1 MCKLGKR
8 AYSRNMGKLC
18 EGHFN
23 GNDVQTGDKAT
34 KYRFTILIR
43 VVIASNCAPHSPS
56 AMNSTQSQR
65 MLHSLSVLLTQKIL
79 AMHSTY

>member
-34 KYRFTILIR
+34 KYRFTIL
-43 VVIASNCAPHSPS
+43 
-56 AMNSTQSQR
+56 
-65 MLHSLSVLLTQKIL
+65 
-79 AMHSTY
+79 Y